1 MKAQQTV
8 FDFIKDTIGHST
20 LLAIAGDMTPFANN
34 SFDNARFLSQ
44 LLFWTDDKNEW
55 VPIQMN
61 EWKEV
66 AHLSRYAIEKARYFF
81 YSIGVL
87 EYCVK
92 KDSKGN
98 PVSHYRLDFKALM
111 SKMKKFFKDNKPKQ
125 IVTFSGFADYFKRKS
140 TQEKII
146 NPTNTYPQY
155 KEKLESKNVGQSSKN
170 ETREERK
177 KRLER
182 LYL

>member
-44 LLFWTDDKNEW
+44 LLFWVDDRNEW

-61 EWKEV
+61 EWKDV

-81 YSIGVL
+81 YNMGVL
-87 EYCVK
+87 EYCVR

-111 SKMKKFFKDNKPKQ
+111 SKIKKFFKENKPKQ
-125 IVTFSGFADYFKRKS
+125 IVTFSGFADCFKRKS
-140 TQEKII
+140 EQIHNTL
-146 NPTNTYPQY
+146 PTNTYPQY
-155 KEKLESKNVGQSSKN
+155 KEKLESKNVGQTSKN